1 LEKRSGR
8 IQSRTT
14 SAPASGYTKLGKKP
28 RRLEI
33 RLRIYNYMREIK
45 FRVWDKYDK
54 CFIEQN
60 LLPFKLWFDEEEFIK
75 YEDENIMRY
84 PTDIILMQYT
94 GIKDKNGKEIY
105 ENDLITWGGGGIH
118 QIEFRDTSWAFK
130 NEDWLLSM
138 ITSEEKSTF
147 EIIGNV
153 FENPELLK

>member
-1 LEKRSGR
+1 
-8 IQSRTT
+8 
-14 SAPASGYTKLGKKP
+14 
-28 RRLEI
+28 
-33 RLRIYNYMREIK
+33 MREIK